1 MEVDIIKNIC
11 NDLNRIKCVGCK
23 ACGDVCAKNAISF
36 EVDDEGFAYPVID
49 EKKCVGCGECVR
61 VCPAKEKLQPRIE
74 KSRCFSAWSKDD
86 GVREKST
93 SGGFF
98 YELAKLIIEDN
109 GAVIGAKYADDYKKV
124 VHSVA
129 LNLDELK
136 ELMGSKYVQS
146 DTGGIFKKALLL
158 LKDNYKVLFAGTPC
172 QCAAMKKYLEGKVN
186 LDNLYLMDFVCYSIY
201 SPLVY
206 QRWLEEMEEQEGSP
220 ISKLRFKS
228 KKYGWENRYL
238 EIEFANGEKKYQS
251 DLKGEDLYIAGIE
264 VADLY
269 QRHSCY
275 NCLFREESHR
285 AADFTVGDFWG
296 LEGQTEYD
304 LFKGI
309 SFVIVNSTKADA
321 LLKKLNKAM
330 VIRRC
335 ELDDIKKGNPNIIEN
350 PILQKDKRE
359 KFFLYLNDYKFS
371 DALYMA
377 TGFRIPK
384 SKNKYR
390 NFKKILFDKNVS
402 TIKYLYYN
410 YFCKNVIRKGTAKII
425 PYKNSIIEFENNSKL
440 IIEGFRNFSI
450 GINKL
455 AGSKAE
461 TYLRLHRDAKM
472 TLFHGADM
480 YYGTTIEIMEN
491 AEFDAGYFSMN
502 TGTVIVVDYKMSFGE
517 YIGFGRNNM
526 VYDSDFHA
534 LYTSSGNIINR
545 PRKTVIGNH
554 VWVTSNN
561 AILPGS
567 VIGDNVVI
575 GNRNNINFRVPSNSF
590 VRNNTVSQFSG
601 WWSERS
607 NMKEETLA
615 YGKKVIIVGFGTE
628 GKAFYCKHEKNVIA
642 IVDNHLKNE
651 SVVTFKE
658 FVEQKEVLSE
668 DEVFVICSTKYFDE
682 LYSMVRKKYPEA
694 VIIAGHN
701 FL

>member
-1 MEVDIIKNIC
+1 MNTIKNIC

-23 ACGDVCAKNAISF
+23 ACGDSCAKNAISF
-36 EVDDEGFAYPVID
+36 EQDDEGFAYPVLD

-74 KSRCFSAWSKDD
+74 KPRCFSAWSRDD
-86 GVREKST
+86 SVREEST

-109 GAVIGAKYADDYKKV
+109 GAVIGAKYAYNYKKV

-146 DTGGIFKKALLL
+146 DTCGIFKKALML

-186 LDNLYLMDFVCYSIY
+186 LDNFYLMDFVCYSIY

-206 QRWLEEMEEQEGSP
+206 QRWLDEMEEQEESV

-228 KKYGWENRYL
+228 KKYGWENRCL

-251 DLKGEDLYIAGIE
+251 DLRGEDLYIAGIE
-264 VADLY
+264 AADLY

-275 NCLFREESHR
+275 NCSFREESHR

-296 LEGQTEYD
+296 LKNQTEYD

-309 SFVIVNSTKADA
+309 SFVMANSAKADA
-321 LLKKLNKAM
+321 LLKKLGKVM

-335 ELDDIKKGNPNIIEN
+335 ELDDIKRGNPNIVEN
-350 PILQKDKRE
+350 PILQENKR
-359 KFFLYLNDYKFS
+359 KMFFSYLNNYKFS
-371 DALYMA
+371 DALYMS
-377 TGFRIPK
+377 TGFRTPK
-384 SKNKYR
+384 PKN
-390 NFKKILFDKNVS
+390 NFHKFKEILFDKDIS

-410 YFCKNVIRKGTAKII
+410 FFCKNVIRKGTAQII
-425 PYKNSIIEFENNSKL
+425 PYKNSIIEFGKNSKL
-440 IIEGFRNFSI
+440 IIEGFKDFNI

-455 AGSKAE
+455 AGSRAE
-461 TYLRLHRDAKM
+461 TYLRLYRDAKM
-472 TLFHGADM
+472 TLFHGADL
-480 YYGTTIEIMEN
+480 YYGTTIELMEN

-526 VYDSDFHA
+526 IYDSDFHA
-534 LYTSSGNIINR
+534 LHTAKGNIVNR
-545 PRKTVIGNH
+545 PQKIVIGNH
-554 VWVTSNN
+554 VWVTSSNT
-561 AILPGS
+561 ILPGS
-567 VIGDNVVI
+567 EIGDNVVI
-575 GNRNNINFRVPSNSF
+575 GNRNNINFHVPSNSF
-590 VRNNTVSQFSG
+590 VRNNTASKFSG
-601 WWSERS
+601 WWSERP
-607 NMKEETLA
+607 NLKEETLA
-615 YGKKVIIVGFGTE
+615 YGKKMIIVGFGAE
-628 GKAFYCKHEKNVIA
+628 GKAFYCKHEESVIT
-642 IVDNHLKNE
+642 IVDNHCKNE

-658 FVEQKEVLSE
+658 LVEQKETLNE
-668 DEVFVICSTKYFDE
+668 DEIFVICSTKYFDE
-682 LYSMVRKKYPEA
+682 LYSMVRKEYPNA
-694 VIIAGHN
+694 VIVSGHN